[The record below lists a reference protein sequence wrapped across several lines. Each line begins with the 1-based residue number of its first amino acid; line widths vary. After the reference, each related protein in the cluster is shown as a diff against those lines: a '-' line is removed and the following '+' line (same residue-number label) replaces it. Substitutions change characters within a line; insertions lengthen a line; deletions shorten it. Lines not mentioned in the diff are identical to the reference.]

1 MDQKTKKLE
10 VYERIVFSFGN
21 RLQAKCCAYRFDIVM
36 ASEEGVPLT
45 KGRSIRHKNF
55 AILIKQEVWVFS
67 GAEISCSDVL
77 PDVDAN
83 Q

>member
-1 MDQKTKKLE
+1 MRTKKGWAGAQPFGSE
-10 VYERIVFSFGN
+10 NEEIRGVRTDRIQLWKSVVRPS
-21 RLQAKCCAYRFDIVM
+21 RAYRFDIVM

-67 GAEISCSDVL
+67 GG
-77 PDVDAN
+77 
-83 Q
+83 